1 MLKRL
6 TLRNFKSWECADLEF
21 GRITGLFGANSS
33 GKSSLA
39 QFLLLMKQTKESSD
53 RAVTLDLDGRY
64 VELGAPRDVV
74 HGHDTDRNVE
84 FDIRFD
90 SPARFAT
97 RDAATE
103 LSRIVPKAAN
113 GDLARRAVRASIAVD
128 AHDAFRGQTLSYGA
142 GGARFEL
149 RRKAAGEDEFELA
162 SSGPDT
168 GFSFQRNRGRAWPL
182 PGPEKAY
189 RFPDEAR
196 TYFSNSGFLADLE
209 AAFEDVLDRIYYLG
223 PLREYPK
230 RDYLWTRSRP
240 ADVGA
245 RGERTI
251 EAILASD
258 ATGEKRNIKKYGQ
271 RMIFSAIVAHW
282 LKRMQL
288 VEDFTVTEIA
298 PGTNRWQAKVKTHAD
313 GSEVMLTDVGFGI
326 SQILPVIV
334 LLYYVPAD
342 STVILEQPEIHL
354 HPSAQAELAD
364 LIIAAATHPDRRVQ
378 VILESHSEHLLLR
391 LQRRMSEAQLLS
403 NADVALY
410 FCRAARRTSV
420 IERLELDEYG
430 RIGNWPKN
438 FMGDAFSETAQAEI
452 ARLERM
458 RGDAP

>member
-6 TLRNFKSWECADLEF
+6 TLRNFKSWERADLEF

-128 AHDAFRGQTLSYGA
+128 AQGAFRGRTLSYDA
-142 GGARFEL
+142 GGAKFEL
-149 RRKAAGEDEFELA
+149 RRKAAGDDEFELA
-162 SSGPDT
+162 ASIPDA
-168 GFSFQRNRGRAWPL
+168 GFSFQRNRGRAWSL
-182 PGPEKAY
+182 PGPAKAY

-251 EAILASD
+251 EAIIAAD
-258 ATGEKRNIKKYGQ
+258 ADGRRHNIKKRGR
-271 RMIFSAIVAHW
+271 RMLFSVVIAYW

-288 VEDFTVTEIA
+288 VEDFAVAEIA

-334 LLYYVPAD
+334 LLYHVPAD

-391 LQRRMSEAQLLS
+391 LQRRMSEAQLLT
-403 NADVALY
+403 NDDVALY

-430 RIGNWPKN
+430 RIGNWPEN
-438 FMGDAFSETAQAEI
+438 FMGNAFSETAQAET
-452 ARLERM
+452 ARLERTI
-458 RGDAP
+458 GGTP

>member
-21 GRITGLFGANSS
+21 GRITGLFGTNSS

-53 RAVTLDLDGRY
+53 RAVTFDLDGRY

-74 HGHDTDRNVE
+74 YGHDTDRDVE

-97 RDAATE
+97 KHTTRE
-103 LSRIVPKAAN
+103 LSKIVPETAN
-113 GDLARRAVRASIAVD
+113 GDLARRAVGASIAID
-128 AHDAFRGQTLSYGA
+128 GKGSFGGQTLKYRVGNAS
-142 GGARFEL
+142 FEL
-149 RRKAAGEDEFELA
+149 KRSSTKNGFDLA
-162 SSGPDT
+162 PDVPGS
-168 GFSFQRNRGRAWPL
+168 GFSFQRRKGRPWPL

-196 TYFSNSGFLADLE
+196 TYFVNSGFLADLE
-209 AAFEDVLDRIYYLG
+209 AAFEDLLDGIYYLG

-230 RDYLWTRSRP
+230 RDYPWIRSRP

-251 EAILASD
+251 EAIVAAD
-258 ATGEKRNIKKYGQ
+258 ATGERRNIKKHGR

-282 LKRMQL
+282 LKEMKL
-288 VEDFTVTEIA
+288 VRNFEVAEIA
-298 PGTNRWQAKVKTHAD
+298 PGANLWRVKVKTHVSGYD
-313 GSEVMLTDVGFGI
+313 VMLTDVGFGI
-326 SQILPVIV
+326 SQVLPVIV

-364 LIIAAATHPDRRVQ
+364 AIISVATHPDRRVQ

-391 LQRRMSEAQLLS
+391 LQRRISEKNLS
-403 NADVALY
+403 SEDVALY
-410 FCRAARRTSV
+410 FCRAAEQTSV

-430 RIGNWPKN
+430 RIGNWPEN
-438 FMGDAFSETAQAEI
+438 FMGDAFSETAEAEI

-458 RGDAP
+458 RGDGP

>member
-1 MLKRL
+1 MMKRL

-21 GRITGLFGANSS
+21 GRITGLFGTNSS

-53 RAVTLDLDGRY
+53 RAVTFDLDGRY

-74 HGHDTDRNVE
+74 YGHDTDRDVE

-97 RDAATE
+97 KHTTRE
-103 LSRIVPKAAN
+103 LSKIVPESAN
-113 GDLARRAVRASIAVD
+113 GDLARRAVGASIAID
-128 AHDAFRGQTLSYGA
+128 GKGSFGGQTLKYRVGNAS
-142 GGARFEL
+142 FEL
-149 RRKAAGEDEFELA
+149 KKAATKNGFDLA
-162 SSGPDT
+162 PDVPGA
-168 GFSFQRNRGRAWPL
+168 GFSFHRNKGRPWPL

-196 TYFSNSGFLADLE
+196 TYFANSGFLADLE

-230 RDYLWTRSRP
+230 RDYTWTRSRP

-251 EAILASD
+251 EAIIAAD
-258 ATGEKRNIKKYGQ
+258 ADGTTHNIKKHGR
-271 RMIFSAIVAHW
+271 RMIFSDIVAHW
-282 LKRMQL
+282 LQEMKL
-288 VEDFTVTEIA
+288 VRKFEVAEIA
-298 PGTNRWQAKVKTHAD
+298 PGENLWRVKVKTHVSGYD
-313 GSEVMLTDVGFGI
+313 VMLTDVGFGI
-326 SQILPVIV
+326 SQVLPVIV

-364 LIIAAATHPDRRVQ
+364 LIVSVATHPDRRVQ

-391 LQRRMSEAQLLS
+391 LQRRISEKNLS
-403 NADVALY
+403 SEDVALY
-410 FCRAARRTSV
+410 FCRAAEQTSV

-430 RIGNWPKN
+430 RIGNWPEN

-458 RGDAP
+458 TGGAP